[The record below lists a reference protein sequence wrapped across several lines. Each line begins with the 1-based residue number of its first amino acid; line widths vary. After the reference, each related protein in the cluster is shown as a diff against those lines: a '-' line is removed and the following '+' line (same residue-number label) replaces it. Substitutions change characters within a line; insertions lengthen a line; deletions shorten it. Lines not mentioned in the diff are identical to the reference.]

1 MRKNRKRSKKMSVL
15 TSHSMYVGAVIM
27 MLFVMVIV
35 NLLASSSCDQLMKAI
50 GEKERQILKLEDEYI
65 RESARWEGMLTAKNI
80 EQALASRGMAMHMPR
95 AAQIIRMGAD
105 GRPTPGQFSV
115 ARAEQRAK
123 TRLTAQ
129 YNGVR

>member
-80 EQALASRGMAMHMPR
+80 ERALASRGMAMHMPR

-105 GRPTPGQFSV
+105 GQPTPGQFSV

-123 TRLTAQ
+123 TRMTAQ
-129 YNGVR
+129 YTGTR